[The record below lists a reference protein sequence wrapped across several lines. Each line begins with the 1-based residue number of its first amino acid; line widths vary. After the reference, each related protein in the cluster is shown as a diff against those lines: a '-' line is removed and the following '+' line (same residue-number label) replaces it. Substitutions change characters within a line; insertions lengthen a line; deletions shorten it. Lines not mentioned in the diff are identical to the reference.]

1 MISDYQIL
9 GIDKTDDAAIIK
21 RAYHRRV
28 KQLHP
33 DTAATEVL
41 VNNHFLFVEVCK
53 AYQRLMAGVSN
64 AAQDA
69 VGSSAAGSCAAGAPA
84 AGAPEAKASVVAAD
98 PGKRLVKHSDP
109 AYAYYKNAT
118 VIFRKIH
125 PSEWKQPERSV
136 FSTEVG
142 SDDEDQ
148 REAQRKVMALVSL
161 FPKAYYY
168 FSVVVNEYPESVWAS
183 DARDKMALI
192 EERMVRYKSIIE
204 SFSSW
209 KTFVA
214 SEKERFQIM
223 MKTTKENYAERYD
236 RMRKYW
242 DGKD

>member
-1 MISDYQIL
+1 MISDYQLL
-9 GIDKTDDAAIIK
+9 GIDKTDDAATIK

-28 KQLHP
+28 KQFHP
-33 DTAATEVL
+33 DTTETEVL

-53 AYQRLMAGVSN
+53 AYQRLMVGVSN
-64 AAQDA
+64 VALSAAQ
-69 VGSSAAGSCAAGAPA
+69 GTAGTSAAGAPA
-84 AGAPEAKASVVAAD
+84 AGAPEAKASVAAAD

-109 AYAYYKNAT
+109 AYAYYKNAI
-118 VIFRKIH
+118 VLFGKIH

-142 SDDEDQ
+142 SDEEDQ

-168 FSVVVNEYPESVWAS
+168 FSIVVNEYPESVWAS
-183 DARDKMALI
+183 DARDKMVLI

-214 SEKERFQIM
+214 SEKERFQIV

-236 RMRKYW
+236 KMRKYW